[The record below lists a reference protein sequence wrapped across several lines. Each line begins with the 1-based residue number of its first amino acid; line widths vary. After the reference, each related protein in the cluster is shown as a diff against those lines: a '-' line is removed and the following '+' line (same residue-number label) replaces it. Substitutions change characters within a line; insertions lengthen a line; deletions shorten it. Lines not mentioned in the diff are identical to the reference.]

1 MEWPTQSQ
9 INAGFRYA
17 GGYVATGGA
26 VIATMGLLPADTV
39 HSIVDAAQKVFTDLQ
54 QLIGDSYLLAGLV
67 LPIAM
72 GVIAKMGWNSAST
85 KSQKQAVMTAEP
97 NTVIVKASTPEAAT
111 AAASAAALL
120 PQVSQVLAA
129 PHVADA
135 APSEKVVAK

>member
-9 INAGFRYA
+9 FNAGFRYA

-26 VIATMGLLPADTV
+26 VIATMGLLPADKA
-39 HSIVDAAQKVFTDLQ
+39 HAIVDAAQKVLTDLQ
-54 QLIGDSYLLAGLV
+54 QLVGDSYLLGALV
-67 LPIAM
+67 FPIAM

-85 KSQKQAVMTAEP
+85 SNQKQSVMAAEP

-129 PHVADA
+129 KPVADA
-135 APSEKVVAK
+135 APSDKVVAK